1 MNHASIDSVL
11 LKRPYLRLIKGDMY
25 DIARRIKEVEEGYF
39 IVFNTRNEKYEVHS
53 TFNKG
58 WNTYCFTVPYDRL
71 DIRTLHLCRETNLA
85 LHGDE
90 ILKKMEAE
98 NKKIEETQEKD
109 FKRTVNDGAEEAAE
123 MVAFGIEA
131 DELHEGYKKTHV
143 MGGISV

>member
-11 LKRPYLRLIKGDMY
+11 LKRPYLRLVKGDMY

-58 WNTYCFTVPYDRL
+58 WNTYCFTVPYDQL
-71 DIRTLHLCRETNLA
+71 DIRTLHLCRETSLA
-85 LHGDE
+85 LHGDN
-90 ILKKMEAE
+90 ILKNMEAE
-98 NKKIEETQEKD
+98 NEKIDQAQEKD
-109 FKRTVNDGAEEAAE
+109 YQRTMSDGAAETAE
-123 MVAFGIEA
+123 MVAFGIDE

-143 MGGISV
+143 VGGIA